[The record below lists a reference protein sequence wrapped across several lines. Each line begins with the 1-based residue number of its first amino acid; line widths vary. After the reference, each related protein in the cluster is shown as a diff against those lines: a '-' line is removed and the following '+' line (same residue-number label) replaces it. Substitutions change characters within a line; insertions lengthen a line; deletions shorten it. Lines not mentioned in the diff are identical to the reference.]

1 MARDVDLEED
11 ELLDDDS
18 GKGSGADSDEQLPEN
33 ATEEVRRGP
42 IVWCG
47 LRTGGCVLLVKVS
60 NSWVSGCG
68 HVSSILEKRRGWG
81 TELA

>member
-1 MARDVDLEED
+1 MRQFKFAEMRAGRSMARDADLEED

-42 IVWCG
+42 GVSGESLAALGVGASLVCQA
-47 LRTGGCVLLVKVS
+47 VKVV
-60 NSWVSGCG
+60 W
-68 HVSSILEKRRGWG
+68 
-81 TELA
+81 